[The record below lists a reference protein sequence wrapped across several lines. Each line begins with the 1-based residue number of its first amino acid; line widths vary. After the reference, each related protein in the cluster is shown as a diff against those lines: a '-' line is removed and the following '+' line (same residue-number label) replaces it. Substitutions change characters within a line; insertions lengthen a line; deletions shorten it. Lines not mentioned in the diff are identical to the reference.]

1 MKKLIVIV
9 NDLEG
14 SGKST
19 FARSFQHLLTNQGV
33 KHMFIT
39 TDEQDMDDNFS
50 GDYWDFDEQLEISQ
64 LIMAMDRNEVVLLDV
79 RSGYA
84 RVWEEFFEKNEV
96 DTVLSEIDASMT
108 LVIPCHDSER
118 CHNELVE
125 LAELFSDSAD
135 YVVPHFPCLE
145 GGNKEQAW
153 KGSYAAKVTEY
164 LGAMHFEMPQLSNEL
179 ATALEAHDLSLSQA
193 LAQLDQLPRFLE
205 VAAMQWLEQIS
216 TAINGTGDYVL
227 PKKKPAKTRKPKAK
241 ATKTKKVAKPAKNRR
256 KVKAI
261 A

>member
-135 YVVPHFPCLE
+135 YVIPHFPIAA
-145 GGNKEQAW
+145 GGTKEQGW

-164 LGAMHFEMPQLSNEL
+164 LGALHFKMPELSNEL
-179 ATALEAHDLSLSQA
+179 ATALEAHELTLSQA
-193 LAQLDQLPRFLE
+193 LTQLDQLPRFLE
-205 VAAMQWLEQIS
+205 VAAMQWVEQMS
-216 TAINGTGDYVL
+216 KAINGTGEYVL
-227 PKKKPAKTRKPKAK
+227 PAIAKGKKATAKSKPKKTSK
-241 ATKTKKVAKPAKNRR
+241 ASSKASS
-256 KVKAI
+256 KVKAT